1 MKSVETRMK
10 HAIAATLVGMAFT
23 CPAYAQAPAPA
34 SAPAS
39 KGYIEGVAQSTF
51 GNVTSQSYGVE
62 AGFSIAARLQV
73 FGEVAHVNDTS
84 PASLSTAA
92 QVIAGALSQTQSNV
106 GYHAEQPTT
115 FGAGGIR
122 FLFPT
127 SPKVEPYVLVGA
139 GVASVKKN
147 VTYTINGTDVTG
159 NLPQYGVVLGTDL
172 SGTETK
178 MMLDLGGGVAW
189 APWQKLV
196 VDFQYRYGRVF
207 TEDEGLNIS
216 RAGIGIGVRF

>member
-1 MKSVETRMK
+1 MK
-10 HAIAATLVGMAFT
+10 HAIAATLAGMALT
-23 CPAYAQAPAPA
+23 CPAYAQAPA
-34 SAPAS
+34 

-62 AGFSIAARLQV
+62 GGFSIASRLQI
-73 FGEVAHVNDTS
+73 FGEVAHVNDTAT
-84 PASLSTAA
+84 ASLTTSA
-92 QVIAGALSQTQSNV
+92 QVMAGALSQTQPNV

-147 VTYTINGTDVTG
+147 VTYTVNGSDVTG
-159 NLPQYGVVLGTDL
+159 NLPQYGIVLGTDL

-178 MMLDLGGGVAW
+178 MMLDFGGGVSW
-189 APWQKLV
+189 AVWQKLV
-196 VDFQYRYGRVF
+196 VDFQYRYGHVF
-207 TEDEGLNIS
+207 TDDEGLNIS